1 MPPRSAS
8 SFLAPLVV
16 ALLAP
21 RALPPADDGDAR
33 AAGLRALRTVPMQS
47 FGLTEDRFA
56 DLWTVWPEPARS
68 AAEAASPG
76 ERRALAFERYG
87 LFVAPDT
94 APADVPVAFSREPG
108 SREWR
113 MSCLACHAGRVDGEV
128 VLGAPGNELALRT
141 LFEDI
146 TRHKL
151 RSGARPSR
159 QEVGMALF
167 PLGDSDGTTNA
178 QLFSVVLATFRDADL
193 ELIETPRPLGTTGHH
208 DLDAPPL
215 WNVRHR
221 SRLYLDGYA
230 EKSHRVVMQFALG
243 LDNDGTTVRALESEF
258 EDVLAWVEGLEAP
271 RWPGAIDGD
280 LARRGHAV
288 FDATCARCH
297 GEHAEDGALV
307 AYPEERVPVDFV
319 GTDPVRATAIPRAF
333 RAFMAASWLS
343 GYGDVDIEL
352 DPGGYVA
359 PPLVGVWASAPYL
372 HNGAVP
378 TLWGVLRPDERPEV
392 WRPRGRD
399 DGRGHAYDR
408 AAVGLEHERGDAAA
422 VRAIDDP
429 AERRRWFDGTRRG
442 KSVRGHRFAADLS
455 DADARALLE
464 FLKRL

>member
-1 MPPRSAS
+1 MPTSAAPS
-8 SFLAPLVV
+8 LAAPLIA

-21 RALPPADDGDAR
+21 YALAPADDGDER

-47 FGLTEDRFA
+47 FGLAEDRFE
-56 DLWTVWPEPARS
+56 DLWTVWPGPERSTAR
-68 AAEAASPG
+68 AATPD

-87 LFVAPDT
+87 LFLDPGT
-94 APADVPVAFSREPG
+94 APADVPVAFSREDG

-113 MSCLACHAGRVDGEV
+113 LSCLACHAGRVDGEV

-167 PLGDSDGTTNA
+167 PLGGSDGTTNA
-178 QLFSVVLATFRDADL
+178 QLFSVVLATFHDTDL
-193 ELIETPRPLGTTGHH
+193 ELIDAPRPLGTTGHH

-221 SRLYLDGYA
+221 TRFYLDGYA

-243 LDNDGTTVRALESEF
+243 LDNDGATVRALEDEF
-258 EDVLAWVEGLEAP
+258 EDVLAWMEGLEAP
-271 RWPGAIDGD
+271 RWPGEVDPL

-288 FDATCARCH
+288 FRDTCARCH
-297 GEHAEDGALV
+297 GEHAEDGALLT
-307 AYPEERVPVDFV
+307 YPEARVPIEVV

-333 RAFMAASWLS
+333 REFMASSWLTDH
-343 GYGDVDIEL
+343 GEIDVDL
-352 DPGGYVA
+352 DPEGYVA

-372 HNGAVP
+372 HNGSVP
-378 TLWGVLRPDERPEV
+378 TLRAVLRPDERPQV
-392 WRPRGRD
+392 WRPRPRE
-399 DGRGHAYDR
+399 DGRGHAYDH
-408 AAVGLEHERGDAAA
+408 AAVGLAHERGDTGS
-422 VRAIDDP
+422 VGAIADP
-429 AERRRWFDGTRRG
+429 AERRSWFDGTRRG
-442 KSVRGHRFAADLS
+442 KSVRGHRFAADLNEE
-455 DADARALLE
+455 DARALLE